1 MPSFKRISAIVC
13 AFALLLCLS
22 ACKKDKAVYLSDV
35 DSEVTQSQSE
45 TNTDGVSSDA
55 SSEETQG
62 EDAIDD
68 SAFDNPDITI
78 DFGTGSVTST
88 TKNPSSSSKPQSSSN
103 PQSSSKPQSS
113 SQVTSAATQSDED
126 KENMD
131 GWSPWS

>member
-1 MPSFKRISAIVC
+1 MLSFKKISAFVC

-22 ACKKDKAVYLSDV
+22 ACKKDKAVYLSDTG
-35 DSEVTQSQSE
+35 SEVTQSQNE
-45 TNTDGVSSDA
+45 TNTDGVSSDT

-68 SAFDNPDITI
+68 NAFDNPDITI
-78 DFGTGSVTST
+78 DFATGSVTST
-88 TKNPSSSSKPQSSSN
+88 TKNPSSSSKPQSSS
-103 PQSSSKPQSS
+103 
-113 SQVTSAATQSDED
+113 QVTSTATQSDKD